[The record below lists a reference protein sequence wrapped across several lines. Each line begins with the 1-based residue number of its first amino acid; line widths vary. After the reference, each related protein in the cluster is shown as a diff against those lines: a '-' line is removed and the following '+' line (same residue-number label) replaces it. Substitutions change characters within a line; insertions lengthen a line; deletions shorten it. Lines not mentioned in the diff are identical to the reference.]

1 MLNYVYNIK
10 SCINA
15 QEFIIVNHVHNTT
28 ALLPRLYVLKTA
40 NILPSKYN
48 GTNIVVAGSSIVKL
62 NTALAI
68 IRTVVSTISA

>member
-10 SCINA
+10 SCTNA
-15 QEFIIVNHVHNTT
+15 QEFIIVNHVHNTI
-28 ALLPRLYVLKTA
+28 ALLPRLYVLNTA
-40 NILPSKYN
+40 SILPTRYS
-48 GTNIVVAGSSIVKL
+48 GTNIVVAGSSIVND